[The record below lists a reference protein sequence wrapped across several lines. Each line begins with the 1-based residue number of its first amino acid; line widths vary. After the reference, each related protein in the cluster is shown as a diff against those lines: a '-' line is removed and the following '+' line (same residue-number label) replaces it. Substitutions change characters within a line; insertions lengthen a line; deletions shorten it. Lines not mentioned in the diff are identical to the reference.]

1 YLLLGFFF
9 AGLMHAFIPRSIYK
23 RFLSGQN
30 LRSVINAA
38 LLGIPLPLCS
48 CGVLPTAMS
57 LRKEGASH
65 SAVVSFLIATP
76 QTGVDSIIATYSLM
90 GLPFAIIRPIAALVT
105 AVFGGALVNSKPT
118 SLPHPASEES
128 SHNCCHEQEE
138 DGCCCHADTNP
149 SMSFFEKMKVAIR
162 YAFVDM
168 DGIVRPGEAKEK
180 ASDAE
185 PLGRTESAPLREIA
199 RETNLQS
206 VNLYAEAIYR
216 ATGKTLCGSADY
228 DSCRVAQGKALE
240 AMGLDPES
248 VSIVDGSGLSRRNY
262 ISPEF
267 MTAFLKGM
275 AAGEDGKVFIGTLS
289 TPGEGTAWAL
299 LKDCPRKANFR
310 LKSGSMSGVL
320 CYSGYL
326 LADNGQPLAAISI
339 MINGAQ
345 AGRSSLQSAAMD
357 PLLQEIADFFLYL

>member
-1 YLLLGFFF
+1 MNEVLHLINEMSPYLLLGFFF

-65 SAVVSFLIATP
+65 GAVVSFLIATP

-128 SHNCCHEQEE
+128 SHNCCHEQKE

-149 SMSFFEKMKVAIR
+149 SMSFFEKMKGDVLGVWLACDLNAKHNFSTVLQRNDFLATFVASTLRSVRFGAEDPTGLANVAIWNWLVKQGAVVR
-162 YAFVDM
+162 NNETGVYAIHFDQTFQAVTDL
-168 DGIVRPGEAKEK
+168 
-180 ASDAE
+180 ASFI
-185 PLGRTESAPLREIA
+185 LKT
-199 RETNLQS
+199 Q
-206 VNLYAEAIYR
+206 
-216 ATGKTLCGSADY
+216 ATGDADAARQFAADY
-228 DSCRVAQGKALE
+228 GKMTTALKADVRKMHLE
-240 AMGLDPES
+240 ELP
-248 VSIVDGSGLSRRNY
+248 VDIR
-262 ISPEF
+262 F
-267 MTAFLKGM
+267 K
-275 AAGEDGKVFIGTLS
+275 
-289 TPGEGTAWAL
+289 
-299 LKDCPRKANFR
+299 
-310 LKSGSMSGVL
+310 
-320 CYSGYL
+320 
-326 LADNGQPLAAISI
+326 
-339 MINGAQ
+339 
-345 AGRSSLQSAAMD
+345 
-357 PLLQEIADFFLYL
+357 